1 MSYPVADVDRF
12 AEYESNP
19 LPVRVRGA
27 ELTVGAISSEMRA
40 FAQAFDLLRGELS
53 TKRGASGAAEYD
65 LWCWLGAQLLELKK
79 NPEKSRIVLAYWRS
93 LYPKTPGPKISAVP
107 RDALDA
113 RTALLDPELYAA
125 PEPSPRKLAFEVIYD
140 KPMLS
145 VAMFALEHVRRNE
158 KSPEL
163 LGAVPRDLYL
173 KLAMQARPRANRDPA
188 LAVRIVAHLI
198 VEELELTR
206 AVERD
211 LADLVRP
218 AARKKLGDR
227 DAARFAKLIDRL
239 PAAWGLGAGSLEVVR
254 AFQEAADRAAWA
266 MASAIELLE
275 RIGRAVSPRLGQNEW
290 PLSSTSSEP
299 RASADELHAL
309 IAWIRGQR
317 ATTQTLARLHG
328 ACVNEVKR

>member
-1 MSYPVADVDRF
+1 MSYPIADVDRF
-12 AEYESNP
+12 AEYESNC

-53 TKRGASGAAEYD
+53 TKRGSSGAAEYD

-79 NPEKSRIVLAYWRS
+79 NPEKSRVVLAYWRS
-93 LYPKTPGPKISAVP
+93 LYPKTPAPKIGAVP

-113 RTALLDPELYAA
+113 RTTPLEPDVYAA
-125 PEPSPRKLAFEVIYD
+125 PEPAARKLAFDVIYD

-145 VAMFALEHVRRNE
+145 VAMFALEHVRQNE

-227 DAARFAKLIDRL
+227 DALRFGKIIARL
-239 PAAWGLGAGSLEVVR
+239 PADWRLVCSLDVVR
-254 AFQEAADRAAWA
+254 AFQEAADRAAWV
-266 MASAIELLE
+266 MTSAIELLE
-275 RIGRAVSPRLGQNEW
+275 RIGRVVSPRLGQNEW
-290 PLSSTSSEP
+290 PLSSTALEP
-299 RASADELHAL
+299 RASAAELGAL
-309 IAWIRGQR
+309 VAWIRGLR
-317 ATTQTLARLHG
+317 APTQTLARLHG
-328 ACVNEVKR
+328 ACLNEVRP